1 MEHKMQA
8 TRRIQSRDDKVFD
21 AVVHA
26 ILIILS
32 LFFLLP
38 FLNVLSLSISESQHV
53 VRGDVYFWPNG
64 LSFEAYREM
73 LDSMDIVR
81 AFLNSVF
88 LAAVGCILSVLF
100 TAIAAYPLVFS
111 NAPGK
116 KAYSIMIMITYWF
129 SGGMV
134 PTFVVMS
141 QYGLVDS
148 QWSLILLSLISAYN
162 VLVVRAF
169 YQSIPMSLVEA
180 ARIDGGNEIWILF
193 RLILPLAKPVLA
205 TVAMWVI
212 VGHWNDY
219 LNASIYLKSS
229 DKYTLQLVLRGM
241 LAERAMNAESAAD
254 EWQNLGLGSQLKYA
268 TVVISMIPMLCIY
281 PFFQRYFVKGIMIGA
296 VK

>member
-1 MEHKMQA
+1 
-8 TRRIQSRDDKVFD
+8 
-21 AVVHA
+21 
-26 ILIILS
+26 
-32 LFFLLP
+32 
-38 FLNVLSLSISESQHV
+38 
-53 VRGDVYFWPNG
+53 
-64 LSFEAYREM
+64 
-73 LDSMDIVR
+73 
-81 AFLNSVF
+81 
-88 LAAVGCILSVLF
+88 
-100 TAIAAYPLVFS
+100 
-111 NAPGK
+111 
-116 KAYSIMIMITYWF
+116 
-129 SGGMV
+129 MV